1 MEKEI
6 AEGKFIEHAYVH
18 GNIYGTSFDS
28 VMKVVDKKKICI
40 LDIDIQGVQQ
50 VMKSGMKA
58 DFVFIKPPTYEE
70 LERRLRGRGT
80 DSEESIQLRLKN
92 SIKEIETAEEIGF
105 PHVIVNTTVK
115 EAYDQLRSIVLPVL
129 EKMHQWIVCLNKSPD
144 YLLPWL
150 FPLRKDM
157 SSYLPPWFLRY
168 AFPSSPPQLV
178 VLRRFL
184 PLLRF
189 DPGIWIP

>member
-6 AEGKFIEHAYVH
+6 AEGKFIAHAYVH

-92 SIKEIETAEEIGF
+92 SIKEIETAEEMGF

-115 EAYDQLRSIVLPVL
+115 EAYDQLRAIVLPVL
-129 EKMHQWIVCLNKSPD
+129 EKMHQSIVCSNK
-144 YLLPWL
+144 
-150 FPLRKDM
+150 
-157 SSYLPPWFLRY
+157 
-168 AFPSSPPQLV
+168 
-178 VLRRFL
+178 
-184 PLLRF
+184 
-189 DPGIWIP
+189 

>member
-1 MEKEI
+1 MEKDI
-6 AEGKFIEHAYVH
+6 ADGKFIEHAYVH

-92 SIKEIETAEEIGF
+92 AIKEIDTADAIGF

-115 EAYDQLRSIVLPVL
+115 EAYDQLRAIVLPVI
-129 EKMHQWIVCLNKSPD
+129 EKMHHSSVCLNNQSHVH
-144 YLLPWL
+144 YLRFCL
-150 FPLRKDM
+150 FPPLRGGIS
-157 SSYLPPWFLRY
+157 SSYRPPWF
-168 AFPSSPPQLV
+168 
-178 VLRRFL
+178 RR
-184 PLLRF
+184 
-189 DPGIWIP
+189 